1 MAHRTRQKLTK
12 KEIERD
18 PIGEKLEFAAVFL
31 QTHYKEVF
39 GGLAALLIIVLVMQ
53 YVGGKRNS
61 ASEESMAGFITAS
74 EIFDQAMNAAA
85 SNQAEQAFQALD
97 AAYSMSMQ
105 TWNNNPQ
112 SDWARKSAVLAAKI
126 DIIRGSHDA
135 AISTLSAVLATNPD
149 EAIRVPAL
157 LHMGIVLENRGSEQ
171 DLTNAVASYLE
182 LIEITENNEAVEAE
196 ALLGL
201 SRVYYAQR
209 NYTES
214 ENALSSAL
222 EISADTT
229 QFEAYQIARLAAV
242 NNSI

>member
-18 PIGEKLEFAAVFL
+18 PIGEKLEFAALFL
-31 QTHYKEVF
+31 QSHYKEVF
-39 GGLAALLIIVLVMQ
+39 GGLAALLIIVLVIQ

-61 ASEESMAGFITAS
+61 ATEESMAGFITAS
-74 EIFDQAMNAAA
+74 QIFDQAMNAAA

-97 AAYSMSMQ
+97 AAYSLSMQ

-126 DIIRGSHDA
+126 DVIRGSHDT

-149 EAIRVPAL
+149 KAIMVPAL

-171 DLTNAVASYLE
+171 DLANAASSYLA
-182 LIEITENNEAVEAE
+182 LIEITEDNEAVEAE

-201 SRVYYAQR
+201 SRVYFAQG
-209 NYTES
+209 NYSES
-214 ENALSSAL
+214 ENTLTSAL
-222 EISADTT
+222 EMSADTT
-229 QFEAYQIARLAAV
+229 QFEAFQITRLAAL
-242 NNSI
+242 NSNI